1 MRQIH
6 DALARHIQRE
16 EGEIF
21 PRIARAWSRD
31 RLEQAGAEMSDMQAG
46 KTARP
51 WGAAA
56 AAPGQDGRTSGRAR
70 RGWTRESTRPPMTET
85 SSSGSTG
92 FSTNTSKPAS
102 TARARSCTRT

>member
-1 MRQIH
+1 VRQIH

-51 WGAAA
+51 
-56 AAPGQDGRTSGRAR
+56 
-70 RGWTRESTRPPMTET
+70 
-85 SSSGSTG
+85 
-92 FSTNTSKPAS
+92 
-102 TARARSCTRT
+102 

>member
-1 MRQIH
+1 MGVGPARRAGARGR

-31 RLEQAGAEMSDMQAG
+31 RLEQAGTEMSGMQAG

-51 WGAAA
+51 
-56 AAPGQDGRTSGRAR
+56 
-70 RGWTRESTRPPMTET
+70 
-85 SSSGSTG
+85 
-92 FSTNTSKPAS
+92 
-102 TARARSCTRT
+102 